1 VSYGGTL
8 ATWVKKDNAMLD
20 WKNRTAGASDGA
32 AGTANTSPSKS
43 TGGWAVRLVGGLLGL
58 YLLLVLVIGWYWSQ
72 EPAQF
77 SVQERAEAAS
87 QARGHKLVN
96 GYTTGETL
104 KQVAN
109 TLLKKPGGYLSNDLA
124 PPGLWLDNMPSWEFG
139 VLVQVRDMSR
149 ALRKDFTR
157 SQSQST
163 EDPDLAKA
171 EPRFHFDNK
180 SWALPASEAE
190 YAEGIKSLDRYLE
203 RLSDPSKGN
212 AQFYTR
218 ADNLN
223 NWLGDA
229 ATRLGSLSQRL
240 SASVGRVRLNTNEV
254 DPVLADGMVQADFV
268 EGVDYETPWLQIDN
282 VFYEARGQAWALA
295 HLLRAIEV
303 DFADVLAK
311 KNATVSVRQI
321 IRELEAAQEPLWSP
335 MILNGS
341 GYGLLANHSLVMANY
356 ISRANAGLIDLRQL
370 LSQG

>member
-1 VSYGGTL
+1 
-8 ATWVKKDNAMLD
+8 MLD
-20 WKNRTAGASDGA
+20 WKNRTATAPAGASGA
-32 AGTANTSPSKS
+32 AAKAPAKSSPN
-43 TGGWAVRLVGGLLGL
+43 WVVRTLGGLLGL
-58 YLLLVLVIGWYWSQ
+58 YLLLALVVGWYWSQ

-77 SVQERAEAAS
+77 SVQQRAEAAA
-87 QARGHKLVN
+87 QASGRTLVN
-96 GYTTGETL
+96 GYTTAETL
-104 KQVAN
+104 KQVAS

-149 ALRKDFTR
+149 AMRKDFTR

-171 EPRFHFDNK
+171 EPRFHFDHK

-203 RLSDPSKGN
+203 RLSDAGQTR

-240 SASVGRVRLNTNEV
+240 SASVGQVRLNTTEV
-254 DPVLADGMVQADFV
+254 DPDVAASVAQDNFV
-268 EGVDYETPWLQIDN
+268 EGVNYETPWLQIDN

-321 IRELEAAQEPLWSP
+321 IRELEAAQETLWGP

>member
-1 VSYGGTL
+1 
-8 ATWVKKDNAMLD
+8 MLD
-20 WKNRTAGASDGA
+20 WKNRTAGADTAA
-32 AGTANTSPSKS
+32 AGGQPRGK
-43 TGGWAVRLVGGLLGL
+43 TGASALGRVIGGVLGL
-58 YLLLVLVIGWYWSQ
+58 YLLIAVIVGWYWSQ
-72 EPAQF
+72 EPEQF
-77 SVQERAEAAS
+77 SVQQHVHSAAQS
-87 QARGHKLVN
+87 AKHQMVN
-96 GYTTGETL
+96 GYTTVATL
-104 KQVAN
+104 KQVAR
-109 TLLKKPGGYLSNDLA
+109 TLLDKPGGYLANDIA
-124 PPGLWLDNMPSWEFG
+124 PPGLWLDNMPSWEYG

-149 ALRKDFTR
+149 ALRKDFAR

-171 EPRFHFDNK
+171 EPRFHFDNT

-190 YAEGIKSLDRYLE
+190 YGEAIKSLDRYLA
-203 RLSDPSKGN
+203 RLADPSSN

-240 SASVGRVRLNTNEV
+240 SASVGQVRLNTEV
-254 DPVLADGMVQADFV
+254 RDPAQGDGGEV
-268 EGVDYETPWLQIDN
+268 EIIEGGYETPWLQIDN

-311 KNATVSVRQI
+311 KNATVSLRQI
-321 IRELEAAQEPLWSP
+321 IRELEAAQETLWSP

-356 ISRANAGLIDLRQL
+356 ISRANAGLIDLRTL

>member
-1 VSYGGTL
+1 
-8 ATWVKKDNAMLD
+8 MLD
-20 WKNRTAGASDGA
+20 WKNRA
-32 AGTANTSPSKS
+32 TSSPDSADKRS
-43 TGGWAVRLVGGLLGL
+43 TTGKGGSLIGRALGGLLGV
-58 YLLLVLVIGWYWSQ
+58 YLLAALVVGWYWSQ
-72 EPAQF
+72 EPDSFPVQQRAQAA
-77 SVQERAEAAS
+77 AE
-87 QARGHKLVN
+87 QAKRQIVG
-96 GYTTGETL
+96 GYTTVETL
-104 KQVAN
+104 KQVAG
-109 TLLKKPGGYLSNDLA
+109 TLLDKPGGYLSNDLA
-124 PPGLWLDNMPSWEFG
+124 PPGLWLDNMPSWEYG
-139 VLVQVRDMSR
+139 VLVQVRDFSR
-149 ALRKDFTR
+149 ALRKDFAR

-180 SWALPASEAE
+180 SWALPASESE
-190 YAEGIKSLDRYLE
+190 YREGIKALDRYLA
-203 RLSDPSKGN
+203 RLADPAQQN

-229 ATRLGSLSQRL
+229 GTRLGSLSQRL
-240 SASVGRVRLNTNEV
+240 SASVGQVRLNTEV
-254 DPVLADGMVQADFV
+254 LPGGEPDATAVG
-268 EGVDYETPWLQIDN
+268 EGGVYETPWLQIDN

-321 IRELEAAQEPLWSP
+321 IRELEAAQATLWSP

-341 GYGLLANHSLVMANY
+341 GYGILANHSLVMANY
-356 ISRANAGLIDLRQL
+356 ISRANAGIIDLRQL

>member
-1 VSYGGTL
+1 
-8 ATWVKKDNAMLD
+8 MLD
-20 WKNRTAGASDGA
+20 WKNRTAGAHADA
-32 AGTANTSPSKS
+32 AGAANTSPSKS
-43 TGGWAVRLVGGLLGL
+43 TANRTTRLIGGLLGL
-58 YLLLVLVIGWYWSQ
+58 YLVVALVVGWYWSQ

-77 SVQERAEAAS
+77 SVQQRAEAAS

-96 GYTTGETL
+96 GYTTAETL

-109 TLLKKPGGYLSNDLA
+109 TLLDKPGGYLSNDLA

-163 EDPDLAKA
+163 EAPDLAKA

-190 YAEGIKSLDRYLE
+190 YAEGIKSLDRYLA
-203 RLSDPSKGN
+203 RLADPSQSN

-254 DPVLADGMVQADFV
+254 DPVLAEGMVQADFV

-321 IRELEAAQEPLWSP
+321 IRELEAAQETLWSP